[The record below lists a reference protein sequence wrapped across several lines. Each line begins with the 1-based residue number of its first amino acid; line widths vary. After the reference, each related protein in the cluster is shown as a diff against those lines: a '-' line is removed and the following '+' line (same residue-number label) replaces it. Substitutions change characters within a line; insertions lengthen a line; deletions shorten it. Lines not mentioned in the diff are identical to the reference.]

1 MYGFLCYS
9 FQPMICI
16 SFNKT
21 KNLHIKKCICIYIYT
36 LILIVRLLH
45 IMIQY
50 FLLHAR
56 RKTAIFRELHQ
67 YLTPNKI

>member
-16 SFNKT
+16 SYNKT
-21 KNLHIKKCICIYIYT
+21 KIAHTRGVCIYK
-36 LILIVRLLH
+36 
-45 IMIQY
+45 MIQY

-56 RKTAIFRELHQ
+56 RKTVILEGVTPIFNTQ
-67 YLTPNKI
+67 